1 MVEFSNELYLSIYLA
16 TTSCLGHSLLESKVG
31 RMDDREVK
39 HFTIWEKVVLREK
52 ELCVHLISVLDIW

>member
-16 TTSCLGHSLLESKVG
+16 TTSCLGNSLLESKVG

>member
-1 MVEFSNELYLSIYLA
+1 MGCIFHLSIYLA
-16 TTSCLGHSLLESKVG
+16 TTSCFSHSLLESKVG

-52 ELCVHLISVLDIW
+52 ELCGKIACSNLIITN